1 MRIEVT
7 RRFRD
12 MDALTDPNRTDDA
25 DPVHEVGAK
34 LTVDKDRGTQ
44 LVDGGFAI
52 DITPAQTPA
61 KSAAKPRKKPTAPAP
76 APALAPAPA
85 PAPAATDPASPPP
98 VDPSA
103 PPVTTN

>member
-1 MRIEVT
+1 MRIEVI

-34 LTVDKDRGTQ
+34 LTVDKERGGQ

-52 DITPAQTPA
+52 DITPAQAPA
-61 KSAAKPRKKPTAPAP
+61 KAAPKSRKKPTAPAAAPP
-76 APALAPAPA
+76 APPATIETVAP
-85 PAPAATDPASPPP
+85 SPP

-103 PPVTTN
+103 PPFNND